1 MCFQVKRDCCNYM
14 FLLHLMTEDLLFVEG
29 MTVNNKEQV
38 NAIHLIDAA
47 RLGNPK
53 AESVLHTG
61 KTHIQIHTLFSSRS
75 GVKKS
80 TDSLSFPS

>member
-1 MCFQVKRDCCNYM
+1 M
-14 FLLHLMTEDLLFVEG
+14 EG

-47 RLGNPK
+47 CLGNSK

-61 KTHIQIHTLFSSRS
+61 KMHIKVHTLF
-75 GVKKS
+75 
-80 TDSLSFPS
+80 

>member
-1 MCFQVKRDCCNYM
+1 
-14 FLLHLMTEDLLFVEG
+14 MTEDLLLMEG

-47 RLGNPK
+47 CLGNSK

-61 KTHIQIHTLFSSRS
+61 KMHIQVHTLF
-75 GVKKS
+75 
-80 TDSLSFPS
+80 